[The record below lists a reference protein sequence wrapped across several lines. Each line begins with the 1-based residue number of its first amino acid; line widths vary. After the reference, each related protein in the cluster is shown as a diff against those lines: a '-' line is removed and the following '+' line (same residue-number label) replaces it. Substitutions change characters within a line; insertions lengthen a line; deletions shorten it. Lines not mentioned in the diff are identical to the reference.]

1 MRTSI
6 SIIALS
12 IAATAGFAVPA
23 AATDKAASSQAREVK
38 YCMTPEALTGSRMR
52 TTQCLTKAEWAQRRV
67 DIDEL
72 RRK

>member
-12 IAATAGFAVPA
+12 IAATAGFAAPA
-23 AATDKAASSQAREVK
+23 AATDKAAPSQAREVK

-52 TTQCLTKAEWAQRRV
+52 TTQCLTKAEWAQRGV
-67 DIDEL
+67 DVDQL
-72 RRK
+72 YRK

>member
-12 IAATAGFAVPA
+12 IAAAGGLAAPA
-23 AATDKAASSQAREVK
+23 KAAPKASGQVK
-38 YCMTPEALTGSRMR
+38 YCLTAEPLTGSRIQER
-52 TTQCLTKAEWAQRRV
+52 ECRTKAEWAQRGV
-67 DIDEL
+67 DVDQL